1 MKQQEKASL
10 LDMVQGGVKER
21 VGLEFEKVMDN
32 ILDPNTEA
40 KKKRV
45 ITLKIEFAPDAERK
59 TIGVNYTASSKLIP
73 MNPISTS
80 LYVGADPQTGEI
92 GAIELT
98 PQIPG
103 QKNMMDDSEQP
114 EGKVIPISRKAAL
127 AK

>member
-1 MKQQEKASL
+1 MKQQEKSSL

-21 VGLEFEKVMDN
+21 VGLEFEKIMDN

-40 KKKRV
+40 KKKRT

-59 TIGVNYTASSKLIP
+59 TIGVSYTASSKLIP

-80 LYVGADPQTGEI
+80 LYVGTDPQTGEI
-92 GAIELT
+92 GAVELT

-103 QKNMMDDSEQP
+103 QKNMMDDSEQL
-114 EGKVIPISRKAAL
+114 EGKVIPITRKAAL
-127 AK
+127 AR